1 MTPAGHCDFGFRLSD
16 CGLEESS
23 NTNPQSAIRNPQ
35 SSGGR
40 HSGVTLAEVIVASA
54 LLVIAIAPLLR
65 ALTAAGVEDRAIERR
80 SWSLLLAQQE
90 LECIRARCLHHYDG
104 CYRVD
109 SRPIRDG
116 YLCTVAD
123 DGDGHLRTVTVS
135 VGLDQDND
143 SVLSMAEVEVS
154 LSTRLAR

>member
-1 MTPAGHCDFGFRLSD
+1 
-16 CGLEESS
+16 
-23 NTNPQSAIRNPQ
+23 
-35 SSGGR
+35 
-40 HSGVTLAEVIVASA
+40 VTLAEVIVASA

-65 ALTAAGVEDRAIERR
+65 ALTAAQVEDRAIERK

-90 LECIRARCLHHYDG
+90 LEYIRARCIRYYDTS
-104 CYRVD
+104 YRV
-109 SRPIRDG
+109 SSKPVRDG
-116 YLCTVAD
+116 YLCTVVD

-143 SVLSMAEVEVS
+143 GVLSTDEVEVS